1 MATAA
6 ARPQSRSWGLLFIR
20 NALLWLL
27 PVAALWL
34 AATPLYNS
42 FLLKSAENVAHLT
55 ESPDVTDLLR
65 KDTHFAYVSRRD
77 FPPAKSLVHSFRVT
91 DAHFHL
97 VLLGALFL
105 AVPGVPWKKKLEN
118 LAWALLITAFF
129 DILLV
134 FSYVKFA
141 YTTQLGAWSLAHYGP
156 FARNFWG
163 LFKHLLDLPF
173 KLALPF
179 LLWAGFYVGTLLR
192 EIRPKAE

>member
-6 ARPQSRSWGLLFIR
+6 ARPRKRSWGLLFIR

-27 PVAALWL
+27 PVAGLWIV
-34 AATPLYNS
+34 ATPLYNS
-42 FLLKSAENVAHLT
+42 FLLRSAENIAHLT

-65 KDTHFAYVSRRD
+65 KDTHFAFVSRRD

-97 VLLGALFL
+97 VLLGAIFL

-141 YTTQLGAWSLAHYGP
+141 YTTQLGAWSMANYGP

-163 LFKHLLDLPF
+163 LFKHLMDLPF
-173 KLALPF
+173 KLSLPF
-179 LLWAGFYVGTLLR
+179 LLWAVFYVGTLLR
-192 EIRPKAE
+192 EIRPKGE

>member
-1 MATAA
+1 MATAT
-6 ARPQSRSWGLLFIR
+6 ARPQSRSWGLLLIR
-20 NALLWLL
+20 NTLLWLL
-27 PVAALWL
+27 PVVALWM
-34 AATPLYNS
+34 AVTPLYNR
-42 FLLKSAENVAHLT
+42 FLLKAAENVANLT
-55 ESPDVTDLLR
+55 ESPNVTELLR
-65 KDTHFAYVSRRD
+65 KDAHFAFVSRLD
-77 FPPAKSLVHSFRVT
+77 FPPSKSVVHSFRVT

-105 AVPGVPWKKKLEN
+105 AVPGVSWKKKLEN

-141 YTTQLGAWSLAHYGP
+141 YATQLGSWSLANYGP

-163 LFKHLLDLPF
+163 MFRHLMDLPF

-179 LLWAGFYVGTLLR
+179 VLWAGFYVGTLLR
-192 EIRPKAE
+192 EIRLRVE